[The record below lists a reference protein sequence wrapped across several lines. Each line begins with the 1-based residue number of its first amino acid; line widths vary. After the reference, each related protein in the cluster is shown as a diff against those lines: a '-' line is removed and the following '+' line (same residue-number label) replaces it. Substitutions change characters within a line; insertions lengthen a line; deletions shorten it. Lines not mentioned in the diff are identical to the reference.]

1 MKPTLWFTLY
11 MLAEMAACSRTI
23 KVSTKY
29 LAEKVGYSQQTAS
42 RHLIELEKKRLI
54 ERTAGVEGCLI
65 KITKSG
71 VAELKKV
78 YSGLRSAI
86 ESEYP
91 PSIILEGEVFT
102 GLGEGAY
109 YVGQE
114 GYRKQFIEKL
124 GFEPY
129 PGTLNLKLTTDY
141 DLKARAD
148 IVTYPSLEIDGFKNE
163 MRNFGP
169 VKCYRVRINNKIEGA
184 VIFALRSHYNT
195 SVVEIIAPVY
205 LRDRLRL
212 KNGNKV
218 RVEVLISKFP

>member
-65 KITKSG
+65 KITKLG

-129 PGTLNLKLTTDY
+129 PGTLNLKLITDY
-141 DLKARAD
+141 DFKARSD
-148 IVTYPSLEIDGFKNE
+148 IETYPSIEIMGFKDE
-163 MRNFGP
+163 SRTFGA
-169 VKCYRVRINNKIEGA
+169 VKCYRALINNRIEGA
-184 VIFALRSHYNT
+184 VVSALRGHYNA

-205 LRDRLRL
+205 LRGRL
-212 KNGNKV
+212 KLKDGNKV
-218 RVEVLISKFP
+218 RVEVLISKSQ